1 LLFGI
6 ALQQHHVNRPA
17 GFDAPGA
24 HISIITSLGAHSSPS
39 IRNFSNYLLPTFPCH
54 AYTIDFP
61 ISGLKMLQQ
70 SHQPITG
77 TILVADD
84 QASNR
89 ELLHELLTP
98 QGFQVVSVSDGAAVL
113 EQLTRTQVDLVLLD
127 VMMPH
132 LNGFEVCEKI
142 KGDPG
147 TYLIPVILITA
158 LSDKQDRLE
167 GIKAGADDFLSRPVD
182 RTELL
187 ARVRSLLK
195 LKQRTDELER
205 AESVLFSL
213 ARSIE
218 GKDPYTLGH
227 CERLAEYSAR
237 LGEHLGLSEE
247 QLIALRRAGV
257 VHDVGKIAVPDAIL
271 LKPGSLTEEEWKLI
285 REHPAVGE
293 RICAPLKSFRLV
305 LPIIRHHHERCDG
318 SGYPDGLRA
327 EAIPV
332 TARVLQIVDVY
343 DALTTDRPY
352 RKALSITD
360 ALQTMKHEVAKG
372 WWDPQI
378 FEQFE
383 RLVRSGAAEFL
394 SRGAVAGR

>member
-1 LLFGI
+1 MF
-6 ALQQHHVNRPA
+6 H
-17 GFDAPGA
+17 
-24 HISIITSLGAHSSPS
+24 
-39 IRNFSNYLLPTFPCH
+39 
-54 AYTIDFP
+54 
-61 ISGLKMLQQ
+61 Q

-77 TILVADD
+77 TVLVADD
-84 QASNR
+84 QAANR
-89 ELLHELLTP
+89 ELLEELLTA
-98 QGFQVVSVSDGAAVL
+98 QGCKVIAVPDGAAAVEEL
-113 EQLTRTQVDLVLLD
+113 SRTQVDLVLLD

-142 KGDPG
+142 KNNPD
-147 TYLIPVILITA
+147 TYLIPVIMITA

-167 GIKAGADDFLSRPVD
+167 GIKVGADDFLSRPVD

-187 ARVRSLLK
+187 ARVGSLLK

-218 GKDPYTLGH
+218 GKDPYTHGH

-237 LGEHLGLSEE
+237 LGEHLQLPEE

-271 LKPGSLTEEEWKLI
+271 LKPGRLTAEEWTLI
-285 REHPAVGE
+285 KEHPVVGE

-305 LPIIRHHHERCDG
+305 LPIIRHHHEKLDG
-318 SGYPDGLRA
+318 SGYPDGLRGD
-327 EAIPV
+327 AIPV

-352 RKALSITD
+352 KKAFPIVD
-360 ALQTMKHEVAKG
+360 ALQTMKEEVAKG
-372 WWDPQI
+372 WWDPHI

-383 RLVRSGAAEFL
+383 QLLRSSAAGLL
-394 SRGAVAGR
+394 SRSAAAAGTNS